1 MAKKTVQHKRSITES
16 LNFSGEIS
24 EDGLYIKLDGV
35 STPTANLFKKF
46 AGELINGKLE
56 TKEEEEIED

>member
-56 TKEEEEIED
+56 TKEEEEID